1 MSIRDRVRS
10 KRIIVPTVAAIA
22 LVGIGGTAWAVM
34 DDRDERLSGDQ
45 RSSAEQAALDEVG
58 GGRVLEVDVDDDT
71 DEGGQRVYEV
81 EVVDG
86 EGQRWDVTL
95 DDDYAVLVTERDG
108 SNGSGDRDDRDD
120 RDDDR
125 TAPGA
130 AGSDAA
136 GTSQGSAPTGRDTTT
151 DLYGE
156 TVDEDAPLTDDER
169 AQVVAAAEAAVEGG
183 GTAADVDRSDDP
195 GEGYEVEVRG
205 ADGLEW
211 DVTLAPDLTVISAV
225 RD

>member
-45 RSSAEQAALDEVG
+45 RSSAEEAALDEVG

-95 DDDYAVLVTERDG
+95 DDGYAVLVAERDG
-108 SNGSGDRDDRDD
+108 NDDDRDD
-120 RDDDR
+120 R
-125 TAPGA
+125 AVPSAG
-130 AGSDAA
+130 GSDAA
-136 GTSQGSAPTGRDTTT
+136 GAPEGSAATGRDTTT

-156 TVDEDAPLTDDER
+156 TVDEDAPLTEDER

-211 DVTLAPDLTVISAV
+211 DVTLAPDLTAISAV

>member
-10 KRIIVPTVAAIA
+10 KRIIIPTVAAIA
-22 LVGIGGTAWAVM
+22 LVGVGGTAWAVM

-45 RSSAEQAALDEVG
+45 RSSAEEAALDEVG

-95 DDDYAVLVTERDG
+95 DDGYAVLVSERDG
-108 SNGSGDRDDRDD
+108 SDDRDDRDD
-120 RDDDR
+120 RD
-125 TAPGA
+125 ASGA
-130 AGSDAA
+130 GGSAEGSAGSGDSGA
-136 GTSQGSAPTGRDTTT
+136 TGRDTTT
-151 DLYGE
+151 DVYGQ
-156 TVDEDAPLTDDER
+156 TVDEDAPLTEEER
-169 AQVVAAAEAAVEGG
+169 TQVVAAAEAAVEGG

-205 ADGLEW
+205 ADGVEW
-211 DVTLAPDLTVISAV
+211 DVTLAPDLTVLSAV

>member
-1 MSIRDRVRS
+1 MRIRDRVRS
-10 KRIIVPTVAAIA
+10 KRIIIPTVAAIA
-22 LVGIGGTAWAVM
+22 LVGVGGTAWAVM

-45 RSSAEQAALDEVG
+45 RSSAEEAALDEVG

-95 DDDYAVLVTERDG
+95 DDGYAVLVSERDG
-108 SNGSGDRDDRDD
+108 SDDRDDRDD
-120 RDDDR
+120 RD
-125 TAPGA
+125 ASGA
-130 AGSDAA
+130 GGSAEGSAGSGDSGA
-136 GTSQGSAPTGRDTTT
+136 TGRDTTT
-151 DLYGE
+151 DVYGQ
-156 TVDEDAPLTDDER
+156 TVDEDAPLTEEER
-169 AQVVAAAEAAVEGG
+169 TQVVAAAEAAVEGG

-205 ADGLEW
+205 ADGVEW
-211 DVTLAPDLTVISAV
+211 DVTLAPDLTVLSAV

>member
-45 RSSAEQAALDEVG
+45 RSSAEEAALDEVG

-81 EVVDG
+81 EVVDAD
-86 EGQRWDVTL
+86 GQRWDVTL

-108 SNGSGDRDDRDD
+108 DRSDRSDRDDQP
-120 RDDDR
+120 
-125 TAPGA
+125 APSAGGSEA
-130 AGSDAA
+130 AGAPE
-136 GTSQGSAPTGRDTTT
+136 GTQGSTATGRDTTT

-169 AQVVAAAEAAVEGG
+169 TQVVAAAEAAVEGG

>member
-10 KRIIVPTVAAIA
+10 KRIIIPTVAAIA
-22 LVGIGGTAWAVM
+22 LVGVGGTAWAVM

-58 GGRVLEVDVDDDT
+58 GGRVVEVDVDDDT

-81 EVVDG
+81 DVVDS

-95 DDDYAVLVTERDG
+95 DDGYAVLVTERDG
-108 SNGSGDRDDRDD
+108 SDDRSDRDD
-120 RDDDR
+120 RDDDDR
-125 TAPGA
+125 PAPSAG
-130 AGSDAA
+130 GSDAA

-195 GEGYEVEVRG
+195 GGGYEVEVRG

>member
-34 DDRDERLSGDQ
+34 DDRDDRLSGDQ
-45 RSSAEQAALDEVG
+45 RSSAEEAALDEVG

-95 DDDYAVLVTERDG
+95 DDGYAVVVAERDG
-108 SNGSGDRDDRDD
+108 ADDSDGDD

-125 TAPGA
+125 SAPAGGATDGSATGGSGA
-130 AGSDAA
+130 A
-136 GTSQGSAPTGRDTTT
+136 GRDTTT
-151 DLYGE
+151 DVYGA

-205 ADGLEW
+205 ADGQEW
-211 DVTLAPDLTVISAV
+211 DVTLAPDLTVVSAV